1 MENGSRTMMQIAES
15 CGVRY
20 NEVSVI
26 VRKEHIKG
34 KFRFENNRYYFD
46 IHQQE
51 IIYRI
56 LYFEGRATD
65 FIVPSKLNTMN

>member
-1 MENGSRTMMQIAES
+1 MQIAES

-26 VRKEHIKG
+26 VRKEGIIG
-34 KFRFENNRYYFD
+34 KLKTENNRKYFTV
-46 IHQQE
+46 HQQE
-51 IIYRI
+51 LIYQI

-65 FIVPSKLNTMN
+65 FIIPSKLNTMNL